1 MNLLRKFNHLLRKF
15 NHLLRKLETS
25 RVSNLDQKM
34 GGGNLCAF
42 ISNAWGSDDPTR
54 FPGPQPV
61 SIERRHFP
69 LLKRQLYLVCE
80 KTDGVRHLLAST
92 DEGVFLVN
100 RAFSIEKINV
110 RVAKDTLL
118 DGELVKTKAGKE
130 GLHPDGK
137 PAVSRLFM
145 VYDAVRVKGESLIH
159 KPLTER
165 LEAARKVVKAIIK
178 TANAPLEIR
187 VKVMTD
193 LKDFSSFPDLNSFEY
208 ETDGL
213 VFTPVAE
220 PIRVGTHE
228 TMFKWKPR
236 ERITIDFCI
245 KNGHELFVQ
254 DRGIPY
260 KEAWL
265 HLQNTRRDLP
275 DGTIVECGYGDLG
288 WFVEKVRTDKT
299 HANNRRTY
307 FRTIVNI
314 RENIQLDEFITNFS

>member
-1 MNLLRKFNHLLRKF
+1 MSEALLKFIQESWKADA
-15 NHLLRKLETS
+15 S
-25 RVSNLDQKM
+25 
-34 GGGNLCAF
+34 
-42 ISNAWGSDDPTR
+42 R

-69 LLKRQLYLVCE
+69 LLKRQPYLVCE

-92 DEGVFLVN
+92 DEGVFLMN

-118 DGELVKTKAGKE
+118 DGELVIAKNGK
-130 GLHPDGK
+130 K
-137 PAVSRLFM
+137 LFM
-145 VYDAVRVKGESLIH
+145 VYDAVRVKGEDLTQQ
-159 KPLTER
+159 PLSAR
-165 LEAARKVVKAIIK
+165 LEAARKVIKAIIK
-178 TANAPLEIR
+178 TANASLEIR
-187 VKVMTD
+187 VKTMWPLGD
-193 LKDFSSFPDLNSFEY
+193 PIQDLNSFEY

-213 VFTPVAE
+213 VFTPINE
-220 PIRVGTHE
+220 PIRMGTHE

-245 KNGHELFVQ
+245 KNGCELFVQ
-254 DRGIPY
+254 DRGVPY
-260 KEAWL
+260 KEAEL
-265 HLQNTRRDLP
+265 HLQNKRPDLS

-314 RENIQLDEFITNFS
+314 RENIQLDEFATNFS

>member
-1 MNLLRKFNHLLRKF
+1 
-15 NHLLRKLETS
+15 
-25 RVSNLDQKM
+25 M
-34 GGGNLCAF
+34 GGDLRAF
-42 ISNAWGSDDPTR
+42 IANAWGVTDPTR

-69 LLKRQLYLVCE
+69 LLKRQPYLVCE

-100 RAFSIEKINV
+100 RAFVCEKVNV

-118 DGELVKTKAGKE
+118 DGELVKTKSGKE
-130 GLHPDGK
+130 GLRPDGK
-137 PAVSRLFM
+137 PAVSLLFM
-145 VYDAVRVKGESLIH
+145 VYDAVRVKGEDLTQS
-159 KPLTER
+159 PLNSR
-165 LEAARKVVKAIIK
+165 LEAARKITKAIIK

-187 VKVMTD
+187 VKTMTD
-193 LKDFSSFPDLNSFEY
+193 LKDFRSFHPLDSFEY

-213 VFTPVAE
+213 VFTPVNE
-220 PIRVGTHE
+220 PIRTGTHE

-236 ERITIDFCI
+236 DRITIDFCI
-245 KNGHELFVQ
+245 KNGSELFVQ

-260 KEAWL
+260 KEADL
-265 HLQNTRRDLP
+265 HLHNVRRDLP

-288 WFVEKVRTDKT
+288 WFVEKIRTDKT

-314 RENIQLDEFITNFS
+314 REGIELEEFR

>member
-1 MNLLRKFNHLLRKF
+1 
-15 NHLLRKLETS
+15 
-25 RVSNLDQKM
+25 M

-42 ISNAWGSDDPTR
+42 IANAWGASTDPTR

-69 LLKRQLYLVCE
+69 LLKLQPYLVCE

-100 RAFSIEKINV
+100 RAFSYEKVNI

-130 GLHPDGK
+130 GLRPDGK
-137 PAVSRLFM
+137 PAVSLLFM
-145 VYDAVRVKGESLIH
+145 VYDAVRVKGEDLTH

-165 LEAARKVVKAIIK
+165 LDTARKVIKAIIK

-187 VKVMTD
+187 VKAMWD
-193 LKDFSSFPDLNSFEY
+193 LGDPIPDLNSFEY

-213 VFTPVAE
+213 VFTPVNE
-220 PIRVGTHE
+220 PIRTGTHE

-245 KNGHELFVQ
+245 KNGSDLFVQ
-254 DRGIPY
+254 DKGIPY
-260 KEAWL
+260 KEASL
-265 HLQNTRRDLP
+265 HLHNVRRDLP
-275 DGTIVECGYGDLG
+275 DGTIVECGYGNLG
-288 WFVEKVRTDKT
+288 WFVEKIRTDKT

-307 FRTIVNI
+307 FRTLVNL
-314 RENIQLDEFITNFS
+314 RENIQLQEFDLKT